1 MAVKTYMLIVALA
14 ASASP
19 AFAGSLVSRGDCVYS
34 RFYGY
39 SSCASTLTYI
49 PTPVRDLEQE
59 RIDAAAQAKEDEKW
73 DAFCK
78 PTFKTDDYGVRRA
91 SYARRGCDVGRSE

>member
-1 MAVKTYMLIVALA
+1 MKTYMLIVALA

-19 AFAGSLVSRGDCVYS
+19 ALAGSLVSTQDCRYS
-34 RFYGY
+34 RFYGT
-39 SSCASTLTYI
+39 SSCFSTLTYVPAPI
-49 PTPVRDLEQE
+49 RDFEQE

-78 PTFKTDDYGVRRA
+78 PTFKTDEYGVRRA